1 MAQGLRC
8 IPVCFGEGNVEVSCT
23 LRNILGNAEKLQG
36 NKSLGHK
43 TLNSFKLEA
52 THPLE
57 FGSTARLNVS
67 AFQTD
72 PCQLGQAQVWCAR
85 RQPPPPPMPPRSSL
99 HERQRGVFVTVTD
112 ADSPHEVTCHAAWR
126 TVLPEKDS
134 FVW

>member
-1 MAQGLRC
+1 MSTAQGLRC
-8 IPVCFGEGNVEVSCT
+8 IPVCFGECNVEVSCT

-67 AFQTD
+67 AFQTLANLVKHRCGA
-72 PCQLGQAQVWCAR
+72 PAVNPRRHRCHRAAR
-85 RQPPPPPMPPRSSL
+85 STSGSEASS
-99 HERQRGVFVTVTD
+99 
-112 ADSPHEVTCHAAWR
+112 
-126 TVLPEKDS
+126 
-134 FVW
+134 